1 MKHDLEA
8 MYSVK
13 DKVIVISGGSGGIGS
28 GFARALMDL
37 GAVVVLLDHNEESLR
52 RVSMELS
59 TNGGTVDTQTANI
72 TDYACV
78 EKSFEQIYH
87 RHGKIDGL
95 VNCAGINI
103 VKSLADLSA
112 DEYEKIIQVNLIGT
126 VFCSK
131 AAGKYMLLARKGHI
145 VNISSLAATHGKP
158 NYTAYTASKAAV
170 NGFTFTLA
178 TEWAR
183 MGVTVN
189 SISPVLIVTDINRNQ
204 IQNDPAYFNNVV
216 NMIPAGRVSE
226 VEDIVGLL
234 VFLLSDSSAFL
245 TGQNIGCDGGAQN
258 GDVGVI
264 KPETYFA

>member
-1 MKHDLEA
+1 MKHNLET
-8 MYSVK
+8 MYSVEN
-13 DKVIVISGGSGGIGS
+13 KVIVISGGSGGIGS
-28 GFARALMDL
+28 GFASALLDL

-52 RVSMELS
+52 RVSKELS
-59 TNGGTVDTQTANI
+59 AKGGTVDTQAANI
-72 TDYACV
+72 TDYASV
-78 EKSFEQIYH
+78 EDSFDRIFQ

-103 VKSLADLSA
+103 VKSLSDLSA
-112 DEYEKIIQVNLIGT
+112 AEYEKIIQVNLIGT
-126 VFCSK
+126 VYCSK
-131 AAGKYMLLARKGHI
+131 AAGKYMLAARKGRI

-183 MGVTVN
+183 KGITVN
-189 SISPVLIVTDINRNQ
+189 SISPVLIVTDINRKQ
-204 IQNDPAYFNNVV
+204 IQDNPTYFENVV
-216 NMIPAGRVSE
+216 SMIPAGRVSE
-226 VEDIVGLL
+226 VEDIIGLL

-258 GDVGVI
+258 GDVSVI
-264 KPETYFA
+264 KP

>member
-1 MKHDLEA
+1 MKHDLET

-13 DKVIVISGGSGGIGS
+13 GKVIVISGGSGGIGS
-28 GFARALMDL
+28 GFARALLDL
-37 GAVVVLLDHNEESLR
+37 GATVVLLDHNEESLR
-52 RVSMELS
+52 RVSGELAAC
-59 TNGGTVDTQTANI
+59 GAPVDTQTANI
-72 TDYACV
+72 TDYSSV
-78 EKSFEQIYH
+78 EESFAQIYH
-87 RHGKIDGL
+87 RHGRIDGL

-112 DEYEKIIQVNLIGT
+112 DEYEQIIQVNLLGT

-131 AAGKYMLLARKGHI
+131 AASKYMLNAHKGRI

-178 TEWAR
+178 TELAR
-183 MGVTVN
+183 KGITVN
-189 SISPVLIVTDINRNQ
+189 AISPVLIVTDINRNQ
-204 IQNDPAYFNNVV
+204 IQNDPAYFENVV

-264 KPETYFA
+264 KPESYSA